1 MGVSQKGTPRG
12 YRGIIRGLYRALRDY
27 IEVILRNTQMVCS
40 VRRGG
45 GRVPKFGILG
55 SILGSPYSGKL
66 PKEQLTRIMLNR
78 DSVDQDW
85 S

>member
-12 YRGIIRGLYRALRDY
+12 YRGIIRGLYRAPLRDY

-45 GRVPKFGILG
+45 GGSGYGGVASLSGVP
-55 SILGSPYSGKL
+55 
-66 PKEQLTRIMLNR
+66 TRIAAFWGLYWGLPIQASYQR
-78 DSVDQDW
+78 S